1 VVHQRIEWSS
11 LWPEQA
17 KKPSAR
23 RVFLSHTSELR
34 ELPQP
39 RSFVAAAE
47 AAVTRAGDA
56 VADMAYFT
64 AREISPEQVDQE
76 KLAEAEVYVLIAGFR
91 YGSLVRGRTDVSYT
105 EQEFQ
110 TATSLGLPCLVF
122 LLGDDTQGTRALL
135 GDPRHGDR
143 QEAFRQRLRNSG
155 LTLKTVTTPQQLETE
170 LFQALVEL
178 PRARQ
183 QSMPAGRIW
192 GIPGRTV
199 KFTGRED
206 LLAKLHKALRS
217 GPAVVQAVHG
227 MGGVGKT
234 TAALEYAH
242 CYGGDYD
249 VAWWIPSEDPDLIA
263 GRLAELAR
271 ALDLTRDGD
280 PANTAVA
287 RLQGTL
293 RARNRWLLV
302 FDNAEDAT
310 RLQPFLPGGDGHVII
325 TSRNP
330 NWTGVAATLPLRE
343 FTRAESVEVLQTHLP
358 ELATADA
365 DRIAEELGD
374 LPLAVD
380 QAARLLSVTGWTADF
395 YLSLLTERAGEL
407 LARHEQTSGYRTSV
421 AAAWALSFD
430 RLAEDHPAALL
441 ALTFI
446 AWLAPEPVPLS
457 MLTELP
463 EELVPVARDPLGL
476 ADITTIL
483 RERGM
488 ADITA
493 TTAQL
498 HRVPAALLRA
508 RTQHDT
514 PVNGESWPVTVVR
527 VLWAGLP
534 GNPWV
539 TPAIW
544 PLWRPLL
551 PHLLAATDSSRDL
564 QPAIS
569 EVTYLLNRAAT
580 YLQTRGDPRAALPLF
595 ERSYGLSRETNGHDD
610 RDTLLFA
617 SNLGLDLRDLGEYQR
632 AHDLDQDTFARRKR
646 VLGDDHPETLVS
658 ASHLAANLRDLGE
671 HQRAYDL
678 NQDTFAR
685 RRRGLGDDHPETLV
699 SASNLAF
706 DLSSFGKHHQ
716 AYDLDQ
722 DTLSRYQ
729 RVLGREHPDTLVSAS
744 NLAAD
749 LRELENHQRAY
760 DLDQD
765 TFARRKRVLGD
776 DHPDTLISA
785 NNLAADLRG
794 LGEFQRALELDE
806 DTLARR
812 KRILGDDHPDTRA
825 SAENLA
831 DSRRGLED

>member
-1 VVHQRIEWSS
+1 MVHQRIEWAS

-34 ELPQP
+34 ELPPP
-39 RSFVAAAE
+39 RSFVDAAE

-56 VADMAYFT
+56 VADMAYFA

-110 TATSLGLPCLVF
+110 TATSLGMPRLVF

-155 LTLKTVTTPQQLETE
+155 LTLKTVTTPDELETE
-170 LFQALVEL
+170 LYQSLVEL
-178 PRARQ
+178 PRSQQ

-206 LLAKLHKALRS
+206 LLAKLHKTLHA
-217 GPAVVQAVHG
+217 GHPAAVHG

-249 VAWWIPSEDPDLIA
+249 VAWWIPSEDPDLIP

-271 ALDLTRDGD
+271 ALDLTREGD
-280 PANTAVA
+280 PPNTAVA

-293 RARNRWLLV
+293 RERNRWLLV

-330 NWTGVAATLPLRE
+330 NWAGVAATLPVRE
-343 FTRAESVEVLQTHLP
+343 FTRAESIEVLQTHVP

-380 QAARLLSVTGWTADF
+380 QAARLLSVTGWTVGT
-395 YLSLLTERAGEL
+395 YLALLTERAEEL
-407 LARHEQTSGYRTSV
+407 LARHEQTSGYPKSV

-430 RLAEDHPAALL
+430 RLADDHPAALL

-446 AWLAPEPVPLS
+446 AWLAPEPVPLTL
-457 MLTELP
+457 LTELP
-463 EELVPVARDPLGL
+463 EELVPVAHDPLGL
-476 ADITTIL
+476 ADITTAL
-483 RERGM
+483 RARGM
-488 ADITA
+488 ADVTA
-493 TTAQL
+493 NTAQL

-508 RTQHDT
+508 RTSHDT
-514 PVNGESWPVTVVR
+514 PMRGESWPVTVIR
-527 VLWAGLP
+527 VLVAGLP
-534 GNPWV
+534 ADPWANPSV
-539 TPAIW
+539 W
-544 PLWRPLL
+544 PLWQPLL
-551 PHLLAATDSSRDL
+551 PHLFAATDSSRDS
-564 QPAIS
+564 QTAIS
-569 EVTYLLNRAAT
+569 DAAYLLDRAAT
-580 YLQTRGDPRAALPLF
+580 YIQSRGDPRAALPLF
-595 ERSYGLSRETNGHDD
+595 ERSHELAREANGDDDLKTLSSAANLALALRELGESSRAHDLD
-610 RDTLLFA
+610 HDILARSRSMFGDDDHYTLIIA
-617 SNLGLDLRDLGEYQR
+617 NNLAGDLHDLGEYQR
-632 AHDLDQDTFARRKR
+632 AHDLDQDTFTRRKRVLGEDHPQTLRSASNLATNLQKLGEYQRAHDLDQYTLSRRKGVLGEDHPDTLLSASNLATDLQILGEYQWAYELDEDTFARRKR
-646 VLGDDHPETLVS
+646 VLGED
-658 ASHLAANLRDLGE
+658 
-671 HQRAYDL
+671 
-678 NQDTFAR
+678 
-685 RRRGLGDDHPETLV
+685 
-699 SASNLAF
+699 
-706 DLSSFGKHHQ
+706 
-716 AYDLDQ
+716 
-722 DTLSRYQ
+722 
-729 RVLGREHPDTLVSAS
+729 HPDTLVSAS
-744 NLAAD
+744 NLAEG
-749 LRELENHQRAY
+749 LRQLGEHQRAFE
-760 DLDQD
+760 LHWD
-765 TFARRKRVLGD
+765 TFARRKRVLG
-776 DHPDTLISA
+776 
-785 NNLAADLRG
+785 
-794 LGEFQRALELDE
+794 E
-806 DTLARR
+806 
-812 KRILGDDHPDTRA
+812 DHPDTRL
-825 SAENLA
+825 SAEKLAASRKNLE
-831 DSRRGLED
+831 R